1 MKLFHVA
8 DVHLGRRRLDGRLPD
23 LDFADAFGF
32 IALKAIEEK
41 ADAFLIAGDLFD
53 RAQVEPPHL
62 RQAQQVLAKLKAA
75 RIPVIAIEGN
85 HDKASIL
92 CDAPTWLQYL
102 AEDDLLILLQ
112 TRFDKSGP
120 LLNQWES
127 PQKGG
132 AWLDLG
138 GIRFV
143 GAGYLGAATPHKVR
157 EIAARLEPDRIH
169 VLLLHAGPDYFVGE
183 GGGFSKEDLQ
193 SIRAK
198 VAYLALGH
206 IHKPMLH
213 EGWACNPGS
222 PENCDVHEAAYD
234 EPRGFAVV
242 NIDPARK
249 TLPAKIETRS
259 NPRRPCICLGL
270 DCTEFG
276 NKLKRGAETLVDAAV
291 DLIKARRVHASTVI
305 HLRLTGL
312 LNLDRIA
319 LDQTASCAEIQRAAS
334 VCAVVM
340 DTTGLNIR
348 SNEEAGVATPLDQHV
363 SREDLEKTAIRKL
376 VQEENLWGLEGKQ
389 DEFAALFYQLKEH
402 VRLGR
407 SAEDLAEIIS
417 QSPLVPL
424 VQKSLEDQG
433 NRVPRDERDKWKE
446 TGQTARQAFDLVVQM
461 AEVQTEPAAKP

>member
-8 DVHLGRRRLDGRLPD
+8 DIHLGRRRLDGRLPD
-23 LDFADAFGF
+23 LDFAEAFGF
-32 IALKAIEEK
+32 VAAKAVEEK

-92 CDAPTWLQYL
+92 SDAPTWLQYL

-112 TRFDKSGP
+112 TRFDKTGP
-120 LLNQWES
+120 LLTQWEN
-127 PQKGG
+127 PRNGG
-132 AWLDLG
+132 AYFDLG

-157 EIAARLEPDRIH
+157 EIAARLEPDRTH

-183 GGGFSKEDLQ
+183 GGGFSKEDLK
-193 SIRAK
+193 SVREK

-222 PENCDVHEAAYD
+222 PENCDVREAAYD
-234 EPRGFAVV
+234 EPRGFAVLT
-242 NIDPARK
+242 IDPSRRD
-249 TLPAKIETRS
+249 LPATIDVRG
-259 NPRRPCICLGL
+259 NPRRPCIRLNL

-276 NKLKRGAETLVDAAV
+276 NKLKRGAEALVDAAV
-291 DLIKARRVHASTVI
+291 DLIKAQRADAAAI
-305 HLRLTGL
+305 IDLRLTGI

-319 LDQTASCAEIQRAAS
+319 LDQAASCAEIERAAG
-334 VCAVVM
+334 VCAVIM

-348 SNEEAGVATPLDQHV
+348 TGEGEGAATALDQHL
-363 SREDLEKTAIRKL
+363 SREDMEKTAIARL
-376 VQEENLWGLEGKQ
+376 VQEENLWGLEGRQ
-389 DEFAALFYQLKEH
+389 AEFASLFYELKEH

-407 SAEDLAEIIS
+407 SAEDVAELIS
-417 QSPLVPL
+417 QSPLVL
-424 VQKSLEDQG
+424 LIQKSAEEQEQ
-433 NRVPRDERDKWKE
+433 RVPRDERDKWKE
-446 TGQTARQAFDLVVQM
+446 TGQTARQAFDLVVQL
-461 AEVQTEPAAKP
+461 AEVQAEPAKL